1 MKAAL
6 EMESIAYEKCVT
18 LETTLPEVCSLRGN
32 TDYLQRIVSSLL
44 ENALKYEPA
53 GGRVQLTLTQDKR
66 RVQLS
71 VQNFGSAIPAE
82 DLPHVFDR
90 FYRSDKSR
98 KSESGSF
105 GLGLAITKEM
115 VEKRG
120 GRYPCPALRRAAPCF
135 RSPSAGRQQKR
146 SFRLRESSFV
156 MRRGWLDGQCSALV
170 GQAFVHS

>member
-18 LETTLPEVCSLRGN
+18 LETALPEACSLRGN

-71 VQNFGSAIPAE
+71 VQNFGSTIPEE

-98 KSESGSF
+98 KNESGSF

-115 VEKRG
+115 VEKLG
-120 GRYPCPALRRAAPCF
+120 GEI
-135 RSPSAGRQQKR
+135 SA
-146 SFRLRESSFV
+146 SSSAE
-156 MRRGWLDGQCSALV
+156 DGTVFQVTLCR
-170 GQAFVHS
+170 